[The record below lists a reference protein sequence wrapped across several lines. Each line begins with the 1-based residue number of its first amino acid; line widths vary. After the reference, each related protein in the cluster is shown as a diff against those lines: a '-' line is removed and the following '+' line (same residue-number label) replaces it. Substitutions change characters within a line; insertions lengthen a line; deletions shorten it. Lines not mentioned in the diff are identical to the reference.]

1 MIILT
6 ILVCLLGLILL
17 TAWLHINP
25 FLAFLL
31 VSLLAGWMLD
41 LPPDKVM
48 AAFQKGMG
56 DTVGSLISIVCLG
69 AMIGKL
75 IATTGAAQKIA
86 ETFARLFGTRRI
98 QWALLCTGFVVGT
111 TLFYGVGFV
120 LLTPLIFSVV
130 FQYRLSAVYIGLPA
144 LAALSVTH
152 GYLPPHPA
160 PTALVN
166 QLGADMGT
174 TLLYGLVIAVPAVL
188 VAGPLF
194 AQTTKGIK
202 AIPLLAFKP
211 VLMPHEELPGAG
223 VSFLTALLP
232 AILLI
237 IATPLSFISLPPGNL
252 QHVVLLVSNPTV
264 SILIALILGTY
275 LLGIRRKRSMKTIMG
290 CYESGIRDVS
300 LILLIIGGAGALK
313 QIFVEAGVD
322 KMIGT
327 ALQDLRIPPLVL
339 GWLIAAVIRIALGS
353 STIAG
358 LMTAGIIHPLLVRS
372 GVNPNLM
379 VLSIGAGSMIC
390 SHVNDSGFWL
400 FKEYFNLTMKQTF
413 RTFTLME
420 SLVAAMG
427 LMGVLLLEK
436 LHV

>member
-17 TAWLHINP
+17 TAWLHVNP

-31 VSLLAGWMLD
+31 VSLLAGWMLG
-41 LPPDKVM
+41 LAPDRIIN
-48 AAFQKGMG
+48 AFQKGMG

-75 IATTGAAQKIA
+75 IASTGAAQKIA
-86 ETFARLFGTRRI
+86 ETFARLFGTRNI

-166 QLGADMGT
+166 LLGAEMGT

-194 AQTTKGIK
+194 AQTTKGIGSV
-202 AIPLLAFKP
+202 PLLAFKP
-211 VLMPHEELPGAG
+211 VLMPPEELPGAG

-232 AILLI
+232 ALLLI
-237 IATPLSFISLPPGNL
+237 IATPLSFLSLPEGGGRNL
-252 QHVVLLVSNPTV
+252 ILLISNPTV
-264 SILIALILGTY
+264 SILIALLLGTY
-275 LLGIRRKRSMKTIMG
+275 LLGIRRKKRIKTIMG
-290 CYESGIRDVS
+290 WYESGIKDVS
-300 LILLIIGGAGALK
+300 MILLIIGGAGALK
-313 QIFVEAGVD
+313 QVFVEAKVD
-322 KMIGT
+322 SVLGIY
-327 ALQDLRIPPLVL
+327 LQHLRVPPLIL

-353 STIAG
+353 STVAG

-427 LMGVLLLEK
+427 LAGVLVLEK
-436 LHV
+436 LAG

>member
-17 TAWLHINP
+17 TAWLHVNP

-31 VSLLAGWMLD
+31 VSLLAGWMLG
-41 LPPDKVM
+41 LAPDRIIL
-48 AAFQKGMG
+48 AFQKGMG

-75 IATTGAAQKIA
+75 IASTGAAQKIA
-86 ETFARLFGTRRI
+86 ETFARLFGIRNI
-98 QWALLCTGFVVGT
+98 HWALLCTGFVVGT

-166 QLGADMGT
+166 LLGAEMGT

-194 AQTTKGIK
+194 AQTTKRIG
-202 AIPLLAFKP
+202 ALPLPAFKP
-211 VLMPHEELPGAG
+211 VLMAPHELPGAG

-232 AILLI
+232 ALLLI
-237 IATPLSFISLPPGNL
+237 IATPLTFLSLPEGSGKNL
-252 QHVVLLVSNPTV
+252 ILLISNPTV
-264 SILIALILGTY
+264 SILIALLLGTY
-275 LLGIRRKRSMKTIMG
+275 LLGIRRKKKLRTIMG
-290 CYESGIRDVS
+290 WYESGIKDVS
-300 LILLIIGGAGALK
+300 MILLIIGGAGALK
-313 QIFVEAGVD
+313 QVFVEAKADSVLG
-322 KMIGT
+322 IY
-327 ALQDLRIPPLVL
+327 LQHLQVPPLIL

-353 STIAG
+353 STVAG
-358 LMTAGIIHPLLVRS
+358 LMTAGIIQPLLVRS

-427 LMGVLLLEK
+427 LVGVLLLER
-436 LHV
+436 LI